1 MTLETQQQQGLNIK
15 ERENHFL
22 AGYDDGQRDKQ
33 NKTGRPVSNESADY
47 GAGYVAG
54 KYGKLLG
61 VKVKTLNEALDIQTL
76 NIWTKQ
82 QTKG

>member
-1 MTLETQQQQGLNIK
+1 VTENKNKSISMK

-22 AGYDDGQRDKQ
+22 AGYDDGARDKRE
-33 NKTGRPVSNESADY
+33 KTGRPLSEESADY

-54 KYGKLLG
+54 KYEKLLG
-61 VKVKTLNEALDIQTL
+61 FKVSTLNEALDIQTL

-82 QTKG
+82 Q

>member
-1 MTLETQQQQGLNIK
+1 MEEESKTKPTSMK

-22 AGYDDGQRDKQ
+22 AGYDDGARDKRE
-33 NKTGRPVSNESADY
+33 KTGRSLSEEFADY

-54 KYGKLLG
+54 KYGQLLG
-61 VKVKTLNEALDIQTL
+61 FKVSTLNEALDIQTL

-82 QTKG
+82 Q